1 MIRIWYKDS
10 RRCEYGRAKIE
21 LQQPGRLDL
30 VGCVMGGVEGT
41 VRGAKYEYVVW

>member
-1 MIRIWYKDS
+1 MIRIWYRDS

-21 LQQPGRLDL
+21 LQQLGVWIW

-41 VRGAKYEYVVW
+41 VRGAKCEYVEW

>member
-21 LQQPGRLDL
+21 LQQL
-30 VGCVMGGVEGT
+30 GVWIWLGASWEAWR
-41 VRGAKYEYVVW
+41 VRYGAQSAST